1 MEGRDAPLWRC
12 PRLLSPEARSPPRR
26 ADWAVRIQVPVREGG
41 AGSSLFGCGSP
52 RRSRDTAR
60 PGPCRRRDHRG
71 AQPGTAPARPGPRC
85 PVEAVGVYPRR
96 ARAAGTTPPPPPPS
110 GRPSRP
116 GCSDGGH
123 RRSAIAD
130 QDRVGVGGPPG
141 STRTRAALAPVAH
154 DAVRASRLNAGT
166 GGPVDAAARGAVATP
181 VPFAPSVSA
190 RARAGRWRSDP
201 ATQKGGRRIS
211 FTPRPAPLPSRNG
224 AMTPFPGRAGAAAHP
239 KDTRRPPFSAPP
251 TPRAATA
258 GPPEASTAPGPSS
271 TPARTAT
278 AGAAS
283 RSPRG
288 NHRTAPDPARISR
301 IRADA
306 ESAAPAGGVAGAA
319 WLASASRRSA
329 APARG
334 RRDPIPVP
342 APSRSAPVGPRERHI
357 TRENVCPGYV
367 LAGCPAISRVKRRSR
382 GGRGVRCGSRG
393 APPRRRGR
401 GARRGPSRPT
411 SSVRPA
417 RTSAP
422 TPGRGPARARRR
434 DSGDQVAG
442 LGAPRT
448 RTGTATGPGPDSA
461 PDPRHHGRTGEPPA
475 ADSGPARTWLAGP
488 EARLGRGWFA

>member
-1 MEGRDAPLWRC
+1 
-12 PRLLSPEARSPPRR
+12 
-26 ADWAVRIQVPVREGG
+26 
-41 AGSSLFGCGSP
+41 
-52 RRSRDTAR
+52 
-60 PGPCRRRDHRG
+60 
-71 AQPGTAPARPGPRC
+71 
-85 PVEAVGVYPRR
+85 
-96 ARAAGTTPPPPPPS
+96 
-110 GRPSRP
+110 
-116 GCSDGGH
+116 
-123 RRSAIAD
+123 
-130 QDRVGVGGPPG
+130 
-141 STRTRAALAPVAH
+141 
-154 DAVRASRLNAGT
+154 
-166 GGPVDAAARGAVATP
+166 
-181 VPFAPSVSA
+181 
-190 RARAGRWRSDP
+190 
-201 ATQKGGRRIS
+201 
-211 FTPRPAPLPSRNG
+211 
-224 AMTPFPGRAGAAAHP
+224 MTPFPGRAGAAAHP

-251 TPRAATA
+251 TPQAATA

-288 NHRTAPDPARISR
+288 NHRTAPGPARISR

-306 ESAAPAGGVAGAA
+306 ESAAPAGGVAGAS
-319 WLASASRRSA
+319 WPASASRRSA

-382 GGRGVRCGSRG
+382 GGRGVRGVRCGSRG

-401 GARRGPSRPT
+401 GARRGPSCPSRPP

-434 DSGDQVAG
+434 GPALTARPTRVIMAAPGSRPPPTPGLPGPGWRDPTPGWAGVGLRNSDS
-442 LGAPRT
+442 LLNEIP
-448 RTGTATGPGPDSA
+448 GPGPV
-461 PDPRHHGRTGEPPA
+461 RTGPSLRNA
-475 ADSGPARTWLAGP
+475 SSARRSP
-488 EARLGRGWFA
+488 SRLGPCEPHAKESTCARFLRAHLAQCDLR

>member
-1 MEGRDAPLWRC
+1 MEVPAPPL
-12 PRLLSPEARSPPRR
+12 A
-26 ADWAVRIQVPVREGG
+26 GG
-41 AGSSLFGCGSP
+41 AGTAASGQLGGPHPGPRAGGRGRLLLFGCGSP
-52 RRSRDTAR
+52 RRSHDTAR
-60 PGPCRRRDHRG
+60 PGPCRRLGRRRRAARYGARSPRAALSGRSRGGRSEAGGSRRDD
-71 AQPGTAPARPGPRC
+71 APAS
-85 PVEAVGVYPRR
+85 A
-96 ARAAGTTPPPPPPS
+96 PS

-141 STRTRAALAPVAH
+141 STRMRGGGCAGSAADSSAE
-154 DAVRASRLNAGT
+154 ASRLNAGA
-166 GGPVDAAARGAVATP
+166 GGSVDAAARGAVATP

-190 RARAGRWRSDP
+190 RARAVRWRSDP
-201 ATQKGGRRIS
+201 AAQKGGRRIS

-224 AMTPFPGRAGAAAHP
+224 AMTPCPGRAGAAAHP

-288 NHRTAPDPARISR
+288 NHRTAPGPARISR

-306 ESAAPAGGVAGAA
+306 ESAVPARGVAGAS
-319 WLASASRRSA
+319 WPASASRRSA
-329 APARG
+329 ALARG

-382 GGRGVRCGSRG
+382 GGRCGRCGSRG
-393 APPRRRGR
+393 APPRRRER

-411 SSVRPA
+411 SSVRPTRKTVSA
-417 RTSAP
+417 R
-422 TPGRGPARARRR
+422 
-434 DSGDQVAG
+434 
-442 LGAPRT
+442 
-448 RTGTATGPGPDSA
+448 
-461 PDPRHHGRTGEPPA
+461 
-475 ADSGPARTWLAGP
+475 
-488 EARLGRGWFA
+488 

>member
-1 MEGRDAPLWRC
+1 MRRLGRGQL
-12 PRLLSPEARSPPRR
+12 
-26 ADWAVRIQVPVREGG
+26 GG
-41 AGSSLFGCGSP
+41 
-52 RRSRDTAR
+52 
-60 PGPCRRRDHRG
+60 
-71 AQPGTAPARPGPRC
+71 
-85 PVEAVGVYPRR
+85 
-96 ARAAGTTPPPPPPS
+96 
-110 GRPSRP
+110 
-116 GCSDGGH
+116 
-123 RRSAIAD
+123 
-130 QDRVGVGGPPG
+130 
-141 STRTRAALAPVAH
+141 
-154 DAVRASRLNAGT
+154 ASRLNAGA
-166 GGPVDAAARGAVATP
+166 GGSVDAAARGAVATP

-190 RARAGRWRSDP
+190 RAWTGRWRSDP

-211 FTPRPAPLPSRNG
+211 FTPRPAPLPSRSG

-288 NHRTAPDPARISR
+288 NHRTAPGPARISR

-306 ESAAPAGGVAGAA
+306 ESAAPAGGVAGAS
-319 WLASASRRSA
+319 WPASASRRSA

-382 GGRGVRCGSRG
+382 GPTGADRDGAGIGIGSRR
-393 APPRRRGR
+393 PR
-401 GARRGPSRPT
+401 A
-411 SSVRPA
+411 
-417 RTSAP
+417 
-422 TPGRGPARARRR
+422 
-434 DSGDQVAG
+434 
-442 LGAPRT
+442 
-448 RTGTATGPGPDSA
+448 GTADSA
-461 PDPRHHGRTGEPPA
+461 SARIRLMRAG
-475 ADSGPARTWLAGP
+475 SGAVR
-488 EARLGRGWFA
+488 

>member
-1 MEGRDAPLWRC
+1 MWRTGRAGVETPTSPLDGGAVAAAPGQLGGPHPG
-12 PRLLSPEARSPPRR
+12 PRA
-26 ADWAVRIQVPVREGG
+26 GG
-41 AGSSLFGCGSP
+41 RAGSSSSAVAHRGAPTTPL
-52 RRSRDTAR
+52 A
-60 PGPCRRRDHRG
+60 PGRAVGAVAVG
-71 AQPGTAPARPGPRC
+71 AQPGTAPAR
-85 PVEAVGVYPRR
+85 
-96 ARAAGTTPPPPPPS
+96 S
-110 GRPSRP
+110 
-116 GCSDGGH
+116 
-123 RRSAIAD
+123 
-130 QDRVGVGGPPG
+130 
-141 STRTRAALAPVAH
+141 RAALSGRSRGGRSETGGSRRGDAPPPLHPGARP
-154 DAVRASRLNAGT
+154 DRGARWWTSSECYRGPGSGRSWRASRLNADADKPRRLRRTRRERGPAQRGRGQAGGRRCMRGRRHTRPVRPVRLGAGT
-166 GGPVDAAARGAVATP
+166 GGPVAERSGDSKRWPARIFHP
-181 VPFAPSVSA
+181 
-190 RARAGRWRSDP
+190 
-201 ATQKGGRRIS
+201 
-211 FTPRPAPLPSRNG
+211 PRPALLPSRNG

-258 GPPEASTAPGPSS
+258 GPPEASAAPGPSS

-288 NHRTAPDPARISR
+288 NHRTAPGPARISR

-306 ESAAPAGGVAGAA
+306 ESAAPAGGVAGAS
-319 WLASASRRSA
+319 WPASASRRSA
-329 APARG
+329 ALARG

-393 APPRRRGR
+393 APPRRRER

-422 TPGRGPARARRR
+422 TGRGPARARRR